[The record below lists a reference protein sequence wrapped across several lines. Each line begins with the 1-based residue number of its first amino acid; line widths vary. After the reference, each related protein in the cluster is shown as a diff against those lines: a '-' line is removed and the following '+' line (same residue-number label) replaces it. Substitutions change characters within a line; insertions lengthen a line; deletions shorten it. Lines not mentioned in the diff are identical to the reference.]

1 MFRSK
6 ITPSVIGD
14 CDLDCSAHPAKLRN
28 ASLSLNRLALTSSC
42 CNVARNLKRWSVLPQ
57 TSYPR
62 SIHECSNGQR
72 PGKVSSWLRSR
83 LPSRYCP
90 VVLCAA
96 HDLRHNKSPRP
107 RSRPIVEQP
116 SSRKWETPQTTSPS
130 N

>member
-14 CDLDCSAHPAKLRN
+14 CDLDWSAHPAKLRN
-28 ASLSLNRLALTSSC
+28 ASLSLNRRSLPSTGSTA
-42 CNVARNLKRWSVLPQ
+42 ARNLKRWSLLPQ
-57 TSYPR
+57 TRYQR
-62 SIHECSNGQR
+62 SILECSNGQR
-72 PGKVSSWLRSR
+72 PGKGSSWLRLC
-83 LPSRYCP
+83 LPSSCCP
-90 VVLCAA
+90 LVLCAA

-107 RSRPIVEQP
+107 RLRPIAERL